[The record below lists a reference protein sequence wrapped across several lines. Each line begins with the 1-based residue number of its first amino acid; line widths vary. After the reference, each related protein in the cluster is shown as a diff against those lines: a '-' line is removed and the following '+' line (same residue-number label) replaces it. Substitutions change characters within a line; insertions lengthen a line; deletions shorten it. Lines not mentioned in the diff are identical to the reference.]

1 MATCSGSN
9 GVQGGQHGDKGVG
22 GGAKGKGDIR
32 GQKRRYQ
39 ERKRLAKKMKMAA
52 MSGNQYPRCDFFI
65 I

>member
-1 MATCSGSN
+1 METR
-9 GVQGGQHGDKGVG
+9 VG

-32 GQKRRYQ
+32 GQKRRYK

-52 MSGNQYPRCDFFI
+52 MSGNQYPRCAFFI

>member
-32 GQKRRYQ
+32 GQKRRYK
-39 ERKRLAKKMKMAA
+39 ERKRLA
-52 MSGNQYPRCDFFI
+52 
-65 I
+65 